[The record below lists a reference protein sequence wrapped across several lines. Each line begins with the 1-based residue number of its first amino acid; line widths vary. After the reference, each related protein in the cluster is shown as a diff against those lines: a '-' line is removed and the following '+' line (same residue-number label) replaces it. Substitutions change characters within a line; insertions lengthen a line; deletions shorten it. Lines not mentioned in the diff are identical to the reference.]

1 MAPKRYFRIDYC
13 SEIKLSGIAHGPA
26 GGGAS
31 TPIGEIDRRS
41 GRPI

>member
-1 MAPKRYFRIDYC
+1 MAETVFPDGPC

-31 TPIGEIDRRS
+31 TPIDEIDRS
-41 GRPI
+41 ADWPI

>member
-1 MAPKRYFRIDYC
+1 MAQTAFPEGPC

-31 TPIGEIDRRS
+31 TPIGEIDRRI
-41 GRPI
+41 GWPI